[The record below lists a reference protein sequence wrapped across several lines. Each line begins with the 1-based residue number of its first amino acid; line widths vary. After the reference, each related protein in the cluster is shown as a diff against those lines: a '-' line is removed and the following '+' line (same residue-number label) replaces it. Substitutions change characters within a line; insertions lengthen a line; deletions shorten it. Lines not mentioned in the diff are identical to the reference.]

1 MQMEKGPVFWQDSPI
16 GRRDRAEMNGHR
28 SFVIWLTGLSGA
40 GKSTVAHELERQFFY
55 RRIRSYV
62 LDGDNLR
69 HGLNRDLGF
78 SREDRSE
85 NVRRVAEVAKLFV
98 EAGIVAIVALIS
110 PYREDRERAKA
121 LFASDEFLEVYV
133 KCPLDVCERRDPK
146 GLYRKAREQALR
158 GFTGVSAPYEEPV
171 SPDVIVETDRM
182 TPEEA
187 ARLILAEA
195 ANRDLLIF
203 CEKT

>member
-1 MQMEKGPVFWQDSPI
+1 
-16 GRRDRAEMNGHR
+16 
-28 SFVIWLTGLSGA
+28 
-40 GKSTVAHELERQFFY
+40 
-55 RRIRSYV
+55 
-62 LDGDNLR
+62 
-69 HGLNRDLGF
+69 
-78 SREDRSE
+78 
-85 NVRRVAEVAKLFV
+85 VAKLFV

-146 GLYRKAREQALR
+146 GLYRKAREQAL
-158 GFTGVSAPYEEPV
+158 GEFTGVSAPYEEPV

-187 ARLILAEA
+187 AAHILIHLQKK
-195 ANRDLLIF
+195 RW
-203 CEKT
+203 TPS